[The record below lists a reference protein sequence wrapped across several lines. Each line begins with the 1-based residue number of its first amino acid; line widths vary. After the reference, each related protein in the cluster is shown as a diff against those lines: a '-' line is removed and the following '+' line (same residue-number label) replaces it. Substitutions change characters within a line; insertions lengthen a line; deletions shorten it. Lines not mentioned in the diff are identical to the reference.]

1 MTENME
7 KKEAAVYACLN
18 EFVKKGLYNT
28 TSRDLSKAMN
38 LQSGGLYYYFSS
50 KDEAVIVCAEEA
62 SFLLE
67 NEMIVVALSDIE
79 NPQKLID
86 NLQKRAIKYAP
97 VMKFLVQVCSSNQYK
112 DAMRP
117 ALDRLSERYAE
128 YAMLFSARLGCD
140 VSEIEPYVYMCITA
154 VTNYM
159 VFEEPLYVV
168 PQLEMMKNKLIEL
181 QNKQNAT
188 NKERIKSDG

>member
-7 KKEAAVYACLN
+7 KKEAAVNACLN

-67 NEMIVVALSDIE
+67 NEMIVVALSDIG

-117 ALDRLSERYAE
+117 ALDRLSKRYTE
-128 YAMLFSARLGCD
+128 YAMLFSSRLGCD

-188 NKERIKSDG
+188 N